1 LELAGAVLIN
11 PRRFGLQT
19 LKLQIFLISS
29 PMGRKSYFSESDVMP
44 LVKRYTS
51 STLLTLLREIAKC
64 ETAKL
69 DWDALVK
76 SSATGI
82 SSAREYQA
90 LWRSLAYRVELKQ
103 CFEEDECPLVGFC

>member
-11 PRRFGLQT
+11 PRRFGLQS
-19 LKLQIFLISS
+19 LKLQILLISS

-76 SSATGI
+76 ARQRASAVQESTKLCGG
-82 SSAREYQA
+82 A
-90 LWRSLAYRVELKQ
+90 WRTV
-103 CFEEDECPLVGFC
+103 